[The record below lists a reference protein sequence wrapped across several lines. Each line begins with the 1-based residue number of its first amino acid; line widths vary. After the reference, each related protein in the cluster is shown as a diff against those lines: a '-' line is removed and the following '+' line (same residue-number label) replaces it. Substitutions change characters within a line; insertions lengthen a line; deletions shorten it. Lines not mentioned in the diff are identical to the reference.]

1 MDRRR
6 AGDSGTR
13 LPAGDGGEWAVVSVA
28 KPVWHPSDPL
38 RHKHFTRVGLGFFL
52 IKRTGG
58 SRRWGEVNMCPI
70 AVPCHLRLS
79 LLLVI
84 SSW

>member
-13 LPAGDGGEWAVVSVA
+13 LPAGDGGEWAEVSVA

-38 RHKHFTRVGLGFFL
+38 RPCGSGFFFN
-52 IKRTGG
+52 KKD
-58 SRRWGEVNMCPI
+58 RRV
-70 AVPCHLRLS
+70 A
-79 LLLVI
+79 
-84 SSW
+84 